1 MATVPATIVDLPAL
15 LATLAERGW
24 TTLSVVHSE
33 AGIIGELGRLGDLL
47 GERTAGRGGALEEI
61 IRPQRQSEAHSRSL
75 SARFGL
81 NALPLHAEL
90 SHRPRP
96 CRYLLL
102 GCVNTGSPS
111 AVTVLLD
118 WRTLGFSTEEFELL
132 EGAPILVRSGRS
144 SFYTTMLPSDR
155 ASFRY
160 DPGCLEAVNTRGRA
174 ALRLVEDRLA
184 GGAPHS
190 HEWRPGDILLID
202 NWRVLHGRGPSDHG
216 SGRRL
221 ARILID
227 A

>member
-1 MATVPATIVDLPAL
+1 METVSSRIVDLSAV
-15 LATLAERGW
+15 LAILAERGW
-24 TTLSVVHSE
+24 APLST
-33 AGIIGELGRLGDLL
+33 AGGIIDELGRLGDIL
-47 GERTAGRGGALEEI
+47 GVRTAGRGGALEEI
-61 IRPQRQSEAHSRSL
+61 IQPRRQSEAHSRSL
-75 SARFGL
+75 SARFCL
-81 NALPLHAEL
+81 NALPFHAEL

-102 GCVNTGSPS
+102 GCVDAGLPS

-118 WRTLGFSTEEFELL
+118 WWTLGFSPEEFELL

-155 ASFRY
+155 FFFRY
-160 DPGCLEAVNTRGRA
+160 DPGCLEAVDARGRA
-174 ALRLVEDRLA
+174 ALRLAEDRLS
-184 GGAPHS
+184 GSVPHR
-190 HEWRPGDILLID
+190 HEWRPGDILIID
-202 NWRVLHGRGPSDHG
+202 NWRVLHGRDPTDHG